1 MSVTSDA
8 IGPNAMNSAVIR
20 VKESLPDALLEFLVC
35 DIFCTAIFCASVGE
49 HVHVPNL
56 HFTELHQGSR
66 FHAALLLFT
75 TIHFGVV
82 MHSVLL

>member
-1 MSVTSDA
+1 MPVASDA

-35 DIFCTAIFCASVGE
+35 DIFRTTIFCASVGE

-56 HFTELHQGSR
+56 HFTELHQGSG
-66 FHAALLLFT
+66 FNAAILLFT
-75 TIHFGVV
+75 LTHFRFM
-82 MHSVLL
+82 MHSVLP